1 VANGF
6 TKLYTAPFVV
16 SKSTTI
22 RAVAVKTNWLQSGTS
37 VSYCTIAAAR
47 QAVEEEENVEVQ
59 TNESSVSIYPNPSAN
74 GMFHVEISGSD
85 SETRFD
91 VTGVDGRIIQQG
103 EWNTNAGQVDLS
115 AYPSGMYLLKIVQ
128 QDRIVTRRLIKM

>member
-1 VANGF
+1 M
-6 TKLYTAPFVV
+6 
-16 SKSTTI
+16 TI
-22 RAVAVKTNWLQSGTS
+22 RAVALKTNWLQSGNA

-47 QAVEEEENVEVQ
+47 QAVAADEQEEEVPA
-59 TNESSVSIYPNPSAN
+59 NESSVSIYPNPSAT
-74 GMFHVEISGSD
+74 GIFQVDISGSD

-115 AYPSGMYLLKIVQ
+115 AYPTGMYLFKMVQ
-128 QDRIVTRRLIKM
+128 KDLIITRRLIKM

>member
-1 VANGF
+1 
-6 TKLYTAPFVV
+6 
-16 SKSTTI
+16 
-22 RAVAVKTNWLQSGTS
+22 
-37 VSYCTIAAAR
+37 
-47 QAVEEEENVEVQ
+47 
-59 TNESSVSIYPNPSAN
+59 
-74 GMFHVEISGSD
+74 MFHVEISGSD

-115 AYPSGMYLLKIVQ
+115 SYPTGMYLLKIVQ

>member
-1 VANGF
+1 M
-6 TKLYTAPFVV
+6 V

-22 RAVAVKTNWLQSGTS
+22 RAVAIKPNWIQSGNA

-47 QAVEEEENVEVQ
+47 QAVDEEDVEVL
-59 TNESSVSIYPNPSAN
+59 TNEASVSIYPNPSAS
-74 GMFHVEISGSD
+74 GIFQVDISGSD

-91 VTGVDGRIIQQG
+91 VTSLDGRTMQQG
-103 EWNTNAGQVDLS
+103 EWNTKKGQLDLS
-115 AYPSGMYLLKIVQ
+115 SYPSGMYLLKIMQ